1 MSVSL
6 GVDVGAVSVK
16 LAAFAST
23 DDAALLNAFSQNT
36 STFFLPE
43 LPRTNG
49 FARNA
54 VALSIYRRL
63 QGNPLKTVRELLR
76 EFCEVVPES
85 AIGEIRFTG
94 SGGRAIARALDA
106 PFENEFRAL
115 ARAMQALY
123 PEVRTVFEMGGE
135 NSKYIRLGDAQGK
148 NSLEILD
155 YQSSTECAAGTGSF
169 IDQQASRLLY
179 EIEDV
184 GVAARN
190 ANCAARV
197 AGRCSV
203 FAKSDMIHAQQ
214 KGFLSD
220 QILRGLCEATARN
233 FKSSIVKGR
242 RVSTPVAFVGG
253 VALNEGVRDALRQA
267 FKLKDSEFVVPDLHC
282 WMTALGAGMLASESN
297 GSGRG
302 KRSRLLT
309 TDAASVVEE
318 IHTAEPLSLDKVI
331 LLRGRLLPFE
341 TCQDS
346 KIDVY
351 LGIDVGS
358 VSTNLVVIDENG
370 HLLKEIYV
378 PTAGRP
384 VEVVAAG
391 LREIDKELGSRINVC
406 GVGTTGSGR
415 ELIGEFTGADS
426 VNDEIT
432 AHKTGAMHVCHQL
445 GMPMVDTIFEIGGQD
460 SKFIRIKDGVVVDF
474 TMNEACAAGT
484 GSFLEEQAEK
494 LGVQIKGEFADLA
507 LSSQNPTRLG
517 ERCTVFMARDVSSLL
532 LKGASVQDLCAGL
545 AYSVALNYLNRVVRG
560 RNLGDVIYFQGGTAY
575 NDAVAAA
582 FASILKDK
590 SIIVP
595 PHNGVIGAIGMAL
608 IARDRMVSTGARTRF
623 RGFEVDRVHFTSRD
637 FVCKACSNYCEMKEF
652 LIDGEKSY
660 WGDQCSD
667 KFRKRSRTD
676 RTPVIED
683 LVAYRDELLDKVHDA
698 ARPGNRTIG
707 IPRAMFFYDRFP
719 FWGTYPQELG
729 FNVVVSPPTDA
740 RIAASGEE
748 LAIAQPCFP
757 VQAAHGHV
765 QALLQ
770 QGVDY
775 VFVPNV
781 VNAESSLPQV
791 QSKLCPWNLTLP
803 FVLRA
808 VEKLE
813 GALAKKLLCPTVHF
827 RLGPESVRRELRS
840 LAKML
845 GKSGAASDVAAE
857 TAYAAQTRFNE
868 RLRAA
873 GASALESLRESGE
886 PAVVLLG
893 RPYNLYDRMVC
904 CDIPRKLRTLYGIN
918 VVPLDFL
925 PLAAEDISEINDNMY
940 WHSGR
945 QILAAAKFTRR
956 MKGMHLIYISN
967 FKCGPDSYIKSF
979 IEEACGKPSLVL
991 QFDGHSN
998 DAGYITRCEAYL
1010 DSTGFLRC
1018 QSSTIAA

>member
-1 MSVSL
+1 MSISL

-16 LAAFAST
+16 MAAFASA
-23 DDAALLNAFSQNT
+23 DDAPLLNTLSANNS
-36 STFFLPE
+36 FFLPE

-49 FARNA
+49 FVRNA
-54 VALSIYRRL
+54 IALSSYRRL
-63 QGNPLKTVRELLR
+63 QGNPLKTVQELLR
-76 EFCEVVPES
+76 EFCAVIPES

-94 SGGRAIARALDA
+94 SGGRTIARTFDA

-115 ARAMQALY
+115 ARAVQAFY

-135 NSKYIRLGDAQGK
+135 NSKYIRLGNALGK
-148 NSLEILD
+148 EKLEILD
-155 YQSSTECAAGTGSF
+155 YQSSSECAAGTGSF

-179 EIEDV
+179 EVEDV
-184 GVAARN
+184 GTAARD

-242 RVSTPVAFVGG
+242 KVPTPVAFVGG
-253 VALNEGVRDALRQA
+253 VALNAGVRNALQQA
-267 FKLKDSEFVVPDLHC
+267 FKLRDADFVVPDLHC
-282 WMTALGAGMLASESN
+282 WITALGAGMLAAESDGN
-297 GSGRG
+297 GRA
-302 KRSRLLT
+302 KRSRLF
-309 TDAASVVEE
+309 ANASANVAEE
-318 IHTAEPLSLDKVI
+318 FPTVDPLSLDQVI
-331 LLRGRLLPFE
+331 LLRGRVSPSEARREGE
-341 TCQDS
+341 T
-346 KIDVY
+346 DVY

-358 VSTNLVVIDENG
+358 VSTNLVVIDESG

-378 PTAGRP
+378 PTSGRP
-384 VEVVAAG
+384 VEVVAAA
-391 LREIDKELGSRINVC
+391 LREIDTELGSRINVC

-460 SKFIRIKDGVVVDF
+460 SKFIRIQEGVVVDF

-494 LGVQIKGEFADLA
+494 LGVQIKGEFARLA
-507 LSSQNPTRLG
+507 LSSHSPIRLG

-532 LKGASVQDLCAGL
+532 LKGASVPDLCAGL

-590 SIIVP
+590 TIIVP

-608 IARDRMVSTGARTRF
+608 IARDRIASTRSKTRF
-623 RGFEVDRVHFTSRD
+623 RGFELDRVQFTSHD

-652 LIDGEKSY
+652 QIEGEKTY

-683 LVAYRDELLDKVHDA
+683 LVAYREKLIEEVHEPA
-698 ARPGNRTIG
+698 QRGTKTIG

-719 FWGTYPQELG
+719 FWGTYLQELG
-729 FNVVVSPPTDA
+729 FNLVTSQPTDA

-765 QALLQ
+765 QTLLQ

-775 VFVPNV
+775 VIVPNV
-781 VNAESSLPQV
+781 VNTETNYPQA

-808 VEKLE
+808 VEKME

-827 RLGPESVRRELRS
+827 RWGRESVRRELRV
-840 LAKML
+840 L
-845 GKSGAASDVAAE
+845 GKALGASRATSDDAVDS
-857 TAYAAQTRFNE
+857 AYAAQAKFSE
-868 RLRAA
+868 RLRTA
-873 GASALESLRESGE
+873 GTSALEALRESGE

-893 RPYNLYDRMVC
+893 RPYNIYDRMVC

-918 VVPLDFL
+918 VIPLDFL
-925 PLAAEDISEINDNMY
+925 PLETEGISEINDNMY

-956 MKGMHLIYISN
+956 MRDMHLIYISN